1 MAMEMTHVITGGD
14 PRPDLVWV
22 GNGGWVACDAAA
34 GEGDP
39 HRVVAY
45 LECKDRIVYVLWVH
59 GRGGVDEYPSLR
71 EALAAIAEGMRARRE
86 SAVVAGAE
94 VAVPAA

>member
-1 MAMEMTHVITGGD
+1 MEMTHVITGGD

-22 GNGGWVACDAAA
+22 GNGGWVACDTLADHS
-34 GEGDP
+34 DP

-45 LECKDRIVYVLWVH
+45 LECKDEIVYVLWVH
-59 GRGGVDEYPSLR
+59 GRAGVDEYRSLR

-86 SAVVAGAE
+86 TSPTE
-94 VAVPAA
+94 AVPAAVPAA

>member
-1 MAMEMTHVITGGD
+1 MEMTHVITGGD

-22 GNGGWVACDAAA
+22 GNGGWVACDTLADHS
-34 GEGDP
+34 DP

-45 LECKDRIVYVLWVH
+45 LECKDEIVYVLWVH
-59 GRGGVDEYPSLR
+59 GRAGVDEYPSLR
-71 EALAAIAEGMRARRE
+71 EALAAIAEGMRVRRE
-86 SAVVAGAE
+86 SAVLAEPE